1 MDVSGYPFRTVDI
14 NSSRDVVETSIQNE
28 IYIIPCRWWS
38 STLPPMGFFICMEK
52 DKEKEGVF
60 LWDEMLLDD
69 RLTLEDVVLLSLY
82 KSYSIYGK
90 DKCCHMTGEQILE
103 KLGNKMTRTAY
114 QRAKRHLKELGL
126 IECNGIVVR
135 YKGCQ
140 YDRGVVNMTGGLSI

>member
-28 IYIIPCRWWS
+28 IYY
-38 STLPPMGFFICMEK
+38 TLSVVELDPPPMGFFICMENN
-52 DKEKEGVF
+52 KEKEGVF

-135 YKGCQ
+135 YKG
-140 YDRGVVNMTGGLSI
+140 LSI

>member
-1 MDVSGYPFRTVDI
+1 MVGAGT
-14 NSSRDVVETSIQNE
+14 SS
-28 IYIIPCRWWS
+28 
-38 STLPPMGFFICMEK
+38 PMGFFICMEK

-69 RLTLEDVVLLSLY
+69 RLSLEDVVLLSLY
-82 KSYSIYGK
+82 KSYTVYGK

-126 IECNGIVVR
+126 IECNGIVVI
-135 YKGCQ
+135 YK
-140 YDRGVVNMTGGLSI
+140 GLSI

>member
-1 MDVSGYPFRTVDI
+1 MGCPVLSLSGLVDI
-14 NSSRDVVETSIQNE
+14 NKVKVIGQGDGYKMRYITSVGVSGCPPN
-28 IYIIPCRWWS
+28 
-38 STLPPMGFFICMEK
+38 PMGVFCYGMEK

-69 RLTLEDVVLLSLY
+69 RLSLEDVVLLSLY
-82 KSYSIYGK
+82 KSYTVYGK

-126 IECNGIVVR
+126 IECNGIVVM
-135 YKGCQ
+135 YKG
-140 YDRGVVNMTGGLSI
+140 LSY

>member
-1 MDVSGYPFRTVDI
+1 MW
-14 NSSRDVVETSIQNE
+14 SRHQYKNE
-28 IYIIPCRWWS
+28 IYIYPVGGGARPSPRW
-38 STLPPMGFFICMEK
+38 GFFICMEK

-69 RLTLEDVVLLSLY
+69 RLSLEDVVLLSLY
-82 KSYSIYGK
+82 KSYTVYGK

-126 IECNGIVVR
+126 IECNGIVVI
-135 YKGCQ
+135 YK
-140 YDRGVVNMTGGLSI
+140 GLSI

>member
-1 MDVSGYPFRTVDI
+1 MVGAGT
-14 NSSRDVVETSIQNE
+14 SSPI
-28 IYIIPCRWWS
+28 
-38 STLPPMGFFICMEK
+38 GFFICMENI
-52 DKEKEGVF
+52 KEKEGVF

-82 KSYSIYGK
+82 KSYTVYGK

-126 IECNGIVVR
+126 IECNGIVVK

-140 YDRGVVNMTGGLSI
+140 YDRGVVNMTTII

>member
-1 MDVSGYPFRTVDI
+1 MGTRHQYKMRYNTPLSVVGAGT
-14 NSSRDVVETSIQNE
+14 SS
-28 IYIIPCRWWS
+28 
-38 STLPPMGFFICMEK
+38 PMGFFICMENN
-52 DKEKEGVF
+52 KEKEGVF

-82 KSYSIYGK
+82 KSYTIYGK

-126 IECNGIVVR
+126 IECNGISVR
-135 YKGCQ
+135 YKG
-140 YDRGVVNMTGGLSI
+140 LSI

>member
-1 MDVSGYPFRTVDI
+1 MR
-14 NSSRDVVETSIQNE
+14 
-28 IYIIPCRWWS
+28 YIIPCRWWS
-38 STLPPMGFFICMEK
+38 STLPPMGFFICMENN
-52 DKEKEGVF
+52 KEKEGVF

-135 YKGCQ
+135 YKG
-140 YDRGVVNMTGGLSI
+140 LSI